1 MWLRFFSRFLITMP
15 SEKTHSK
22 HTKNLAVAL
31 LLELYQST
39 CESLYYNDEIN
50 VNVLTANKQTK
61 RRLVQ
66 LQTVLQIY
74 HVYVTGQTPV
84 Q

>member
-1 MWLRFFSRFLITMP
+1 MVKIFSQFLIAMP

-22 HTKNLAVAL
+22 HMKNLAVAL

-39 CESLYYNDEIN
+39 CESLYYNDEIK
-50 VNVLTANKQTK
+50 VNVLTANKQPK
-61 RRLVQ
+61 RRLVL

-74 HVYVTGQTPV
+74 YVYVTGQTPV